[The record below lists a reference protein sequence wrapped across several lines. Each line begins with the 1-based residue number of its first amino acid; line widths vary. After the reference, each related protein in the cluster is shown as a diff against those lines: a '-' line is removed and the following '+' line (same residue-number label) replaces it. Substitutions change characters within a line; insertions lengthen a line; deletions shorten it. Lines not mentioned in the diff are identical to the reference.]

1 MPSVH
6 NAVADTL
13 EFLGLDALLDES
25 TIADPNV
32 PESPRYWTVQFSCKE
47 GVGTT
52 HPLHRAVFSVRLRS
66 GGSYEARVL
75 GRAQSAIGDM
85 DRRIINILEFMLAV

>member
-1 MPSVH
+1 MTSVH

-13 EFLGLDALLDES
+13 DFLGLDALLNES
-25 TIADPNV
+25 TIADPNA
-32 PESPRYWTVQFSCKE
+32 PECPRYWTVQLSCKDD
-47 GVGTT
+47 VSTT

-66 GGSYEARVL
+66 GGAYEVRVL

-85 DRRIINILEFMLAV
+85 DRRIVNILEFMLAV